1 MALRQRSAKH
11 SSKTSFLMML
21 MLAVSLPALGEEV
34 RLKCEL
40 DFHSSEP
47 NESLIMAFD
56 EAKGTQSRGI
66 PNVRWFVFEVNKRYP
81 KNAYFDDEHEYF
93 ITKEA
98 FGWRTYPPTGRRPY
112 VVSVSR
118 IDGHFSSSRTDTTG
132 TCMPF
137 K

>member
-1 MALRQRSAKH
+1 MKLFF
-11 SSKTSFLMML
+11 TLL
-21 MLAVSLPALGEEV
+21 MLGVSLSASAEEV
-34 RLKCEL
+34 RFKCDL

-47 NESLIMAFD
+47 NEPLIMAFD
-56 EAKGTQSRGI
+56 EAKGTQSRGD
-66 PNVRWFVFEVNKRYP
+66 PNVRWLVFEVNKRYP

-98 FGWRTYPPTGRRPY
+98 FGWRTYPTAGRPPY

-118 IDGHFSSSRTDTTG
+118 IDGHFSSSRTKTTG
-132 TCMPF
+132 TCVPY